1 MKISEAKLPS
11 NRKFGF
17 FFSGVFL
24 ALSIYFYIESIEIA
38 LYFATSLTAVFF
50 IVSIT
55 KPEELLPLNKLWMR
69 FGFMLGLIVS
79 PVVLGII
86 FFTIFMPIGILF
98 RLIGR
103 DELCLNFKNKP
114 SYWQIREASMRKEPF
129 RNQF

>member
-1 MKISEAKLPS
+1 MKISESKLPS
-11 NRKFGF
+11 NKKFGF

-55 KPEELLPLNKLWMR
+55 KPEKLLPLNKLWMR

-98 RLIGR
+98 RLTGR
-103 DELCLNFKNKP
+103 DELQLRYKRKLSYWIQKETSTQAKPFKN
-114 SYWQIREASMRKEPF
+114 
-129 RNQF
+129 QF